1 VALEIGAET
10 ELEPNHELRAH
21 GLANLASALVGG
33 IPASPFF
40 VSTGISP
47 RWPRSFSGLT
57 GENAK
62 ALQAANV
69 LDEEQSL
76 CLSGLLPGLLSQL
89 SRKLCMAADAA
100 CITTGD
106 AACRRTT

>member
-1 VALEIGAET
+1 MALEIGAET

-21 GLANLASALVGG
+21 GLANLASALVGD

-76 CLSGLLPGLLSQL
+76 CLSGLLP
-89 SRKLCMAADAA
+89 
-100 CITTGD
+100 
-106 AACRRTT
+106 